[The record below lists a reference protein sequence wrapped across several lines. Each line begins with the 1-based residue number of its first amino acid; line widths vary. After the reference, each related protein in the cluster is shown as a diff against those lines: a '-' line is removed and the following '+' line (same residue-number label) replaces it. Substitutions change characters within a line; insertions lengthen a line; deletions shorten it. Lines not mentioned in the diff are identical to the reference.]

1 MNDYLP
7 VGSVVLLKDATKK
20 IVIIGYSV
28 VEEGST
34 EVWDYLGCVYPIG
47 VIGMDKNLLFN
58 KEQIDK
64 VVFTGYSDEEGDIF
78 MSQLKESMD
87 SFK

>member
-7 VGSVVLLKDATKK
+7 VGSIVLLKDATKK
-20 IVIIGYSV
+20 VVIIGYAV
-28 VEEGST
+28 VEESST

-47 VIGMDKNLLFN
+47 VIGMNKNLLFN

-64 VVFTGYSDEEGDIF
+64 VVFTGYSDEEGKNFI
-78 MSQLKESMD
+78 SQLKISME